1 MLLPRHLSRILQT
14 FLLKPL
20 SKLQE
25 FYRPEIFTVK
35 CKIPLKRVLRFL
47 HCKIQFLQRKDF
59 YCKNCKNPPSHAR
72 IILAHHAF
80 GPFFGAQNARMMR
93 KIRA

>member
-35 CKIPLKRVLRFL
+35 CKIPLKWVQRFL

-59 YCKNCKNPPSHAR
+59 YCKNCKNPPSR
-72 IILAHHAF
+72 RVRVLGLAPGGRLPTAEHVD
-80 GPFFGAQNARMMR
+80 
-93 KIRA
+93 